1 MYLVRNGCARVPHR
15 HNFALMNIIFF
26 PWRGEHSP
34 EAISHENIFTT
45 IFLIWKMKLSSSV
58 TGRARVRARARVP
71 HGHNLDPIK
80 NLFIFSWRGEHS
92 PEAIIF
98 EKILIALLFELYPC
112 EYEKAIYLVVF
123 LIFGNLCTVV

>member
-1 MYLVRNGCARVPHR
+1 MRVRARVPYG
-15 HNFALMNIIFF
+15 HNLDPIKNLFIFS
-26 PWRGEHSP
+26 WRGEHSP

-58 TGRARVRARARVP
+58 MGHEHMHSRACVSY
-71 HGHNLDPIK
+71 GHNFDPIK

-98 EKILIALLFELYPC
+98 EKIIIALLFELYPC
-112 EYEKAIYLVVF
+112 EHEKAIYLVVF
-123 LIFGNLCTVV
+123 LLFGNLCTVV